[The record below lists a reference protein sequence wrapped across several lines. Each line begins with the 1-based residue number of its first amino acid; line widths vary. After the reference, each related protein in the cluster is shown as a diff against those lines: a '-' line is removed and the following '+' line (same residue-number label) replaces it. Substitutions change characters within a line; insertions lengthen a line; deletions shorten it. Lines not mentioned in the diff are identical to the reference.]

1 MTLSKTKNDIDQRLN
16 GRSVGDKQSILVLP
30 PNCFLCGFG
39 IYANTIDLLQ
49 TTINAATI
57 FEFLTIFEKW
67 FFLFEFLKIL
77 VFILKEKKSRKI
89 IRKIGIRRNVKFTRI
104 QPKIILFSSFH
115 YRGVS
120 LEGFCSYSLAGQSA
134 LNLKNQHLKEK
145 FTYYHQLPKVL
156 PFFTPKIIIINS
168 LKLTFLVRLKE
179 INFSLAIL
187 EVYKSPF
194 TSKRP

>member
-1 MTLSKTKNDIDQRLN
+1 MDGLQGT
-16 GRSVGDKQSILVLP
+16 SILVLP

-57 FEFLTIFEKW
+57 FEFLKKF
-67 FFLFEFLKIL
+67 
-77 VFILKEKKSRKI
+77 FILKEKKSRKI

-115 YRGVS
+115 YRGGS

-194 TSKRP
+194 TSKTP